1 VASDVATY
9 GAPSVDCLSVGYRDD
24 DEIFS
29 LILSCSAVASSRRRL
44 GWHYTERRS
53 ERASELRALIE
64 CDDLGL
70 LVVNDDYDDCVPNK
84 ICDKA
89 VT

>member
-1 VASDVATY
+1 VLCGRVESSTVGMALY
-9 GAPSVDCLSVGYRDD
+9 GA
-24 DEIFS
+24 
-29 LILSCSAVASSRRRL
+29 
-44 GWHYTERRS
+44 S

-70 LVVNDDYDDCVPNK
+70 LVVNDDDDCVPNK